1 MVNLFIFA
9 SFSNTPHV
17 FFQVAAFYQI
27 WQASVFHD
35 TSLQLPDLCN
45 PIDISPL
52 CSPTFLVLKENLF
65 NKYIIPY
72 FTEVN
77 LITLLSLNVMN
88 SLY

>member
-45 PIDISPL
+45 PIDIYPL
-52 CSPTFLVLKENLF
+52 CSPTFLVFNDSPKEVSHF
-65 NKYIIPY
+65 
-72 FTEVN
+72 
-77 LITLLSLNVMN
+77 
-88 SLY
+88 